1 MATVWR
7 SQEDELYQEAEPVV
21 SAGVTAALQMA
32 VRKGLMEEEE
42 DARIRRLRESSS
54 YVKVE
59 GYNVGVRDAW
69 VM

>member
-1 MATVWR
+1 M
-7 SQEDELYQEAEPVV
+7 

-59 GYNVGVRDAW
+59 GYNVGVRDA
-69 VM
+69 